1 MAIIDLEVIEKSSIV
16 ELEVVEKFNPY
27 HDKYGR
33 FTSANGASS
42 FTIGAGGKGQQAA
55 IANEKKRHQVVP
67 NGTGGTKVDM
77 NDIKEGPTKH
87 SLAKHVDKNGK
98 LTAAR
103 EKLHDEIVMRA
114 LDGIEKAQG
123 QQTFYMMGGGPASG
137 KSTVIKQGAVDVP
150 DNKKAAY
157 IDPDWCKA
165 QLPEYQAM
173 VKAGDTSAASFCHEE
188 SSALAKRISTAAQK
202 NGYNVVYDGTGD
214 GSVKSVEKKLA
225 EAKANGLVTKG
236 VYVTVPTE
244 VAWQRSQARAAKTGR
259 AVPEATVKGTHK
271 KVSQILPEVA
281 HMFDGGVQLFST
293 DGEVKLIAEGGKGK
307 GLKAVDKQL
316 YNEFLAKGNE

>member
-1 MAIIDLEVIEKSSIV
+1 MGIINLTVIEKKDDIMH
-16 ELEVVEKFNPY
+16 LDIVEKFNPY
-27 HDKYGR
+27 HDAKGR
-33 FTSANGASS
+33 FTSARGAAS
-42 FTIGAGGKGQQAA
+42 FTIGGKGKGQQTA

-67 NGTGGTKVDM
+67 NGTGSTKVDM
-77 NDIKEGPTKH
+77 GDIAEGKH
-87 SLAKHVDKNGK
+87 SLQKHVDKNGK
-98 LTAAR
+98 LTAER
-103 EKLHDEIVMRA
+103 ERLHDEIVMRA

-137 KSTVIKQGAVDVP
+137 KSTVIKQGAVEVP

-173 VKAGDTSAASFCHEE
+173 VKAGDKSAAAFCHEE

-214 GSVKSVEKKLA
+214 GSVKSVEKKLT

-259 AVPEATVKGTHK
+259 EVPEATVKGTHK

-307 GLKAVDKQL
+307 GLTAKDEKL
-316 YNEFLAKGNE
+316 YAEFLAKANE

>member
-1 MAIIDLEVIEKSSIV
+1 MDIISLEVIEKSSIV

-27 HDKYGR
+27 HDRRGR
-33 FTSANGASS
+33 FTSASGANS
-42 FTIGAGGKGQQAA
+42 FTIGGKGKGQQTA

-67 NGTGGTKVDM
+67 NGTGSTKVDM
-77 NDIKEGPTKH
+77 GDIAEGKH
-87 SLAKHVDKNGK
+87 SLQKHVDKNGK
-98 LTAAR
+98 LTAER

-114 LDGIEKAQG
+114 LEGIEKAQG

-150 DNKKAAY
+150 DNTKAAY

-173 VKAGDTSAASFCHEE
+173 VKAGDKSAASFCHEE

-236 VYVTVPTE
+236 VYVTVPTDIAVE
-244 VAWQRSQARAAKTGR
+244 RSNARGIKTGR
-259 AVPEATVKGTHK
+259 VVPEKTIRDTHK

-281 HMFDGGVQLFST
+281 HLFDGGVQLFST

-307 GLKAVDKQL
+307 GLKAVDQKL
-316 YNEFLAKGNE
+316 YNEFLAKANE

>member
-1 MAIIDLEVIEKSSIV
+1 MAIIDLDVIEKSSIV

-42 FTIGAGGKGQQAA
+42 FTIGAGGKGQKTA
-55 IANEKKRHQVVP
+55 IANEKKRHQLVP
-67 NGTGGTKVDM
+67 NGTGATKVDK
-77 NDIKEGPTKH
+77 NDIKEGPSKH
-87 SLAKHVDKNGK
+87 SLAKHVDANGN
-98 LTAAR
+98 LTPER
-103 EKLHDEIVMRA
+103 EKLHEEIILRA
-114 LDGIEKAQG
+114 LEGKEKANG
-123 QQTFYMMGGGPASG
+123 QQEFIMMGGGPASG
-137 KSTVIKQGAVDVP
+137 KSTVVKKGAVDVP
-150 DNKKAAY
+150 DEKHAVT

-173 VKAGDTSAASFCHEE
+173 VKAGDKTAASYCHEE
-188 SSALAKRISTAAQK
+188 SSALAKRISTVAQK
-202 NGYNVVYDGTGD
+202 NGYNVLYDGTGD

-236 VYVTVPTE
+236 VYVTVPTNIAVE
-244 VAWQRSQARAAKTGR
+244 RSNARGIKTGR
-259 AVPEATVKGTHK
+259 VVPEETIRGTHK

-281 HMFDGGVQLFST
+281 HLFDGGVQLFST

-307 GLKAVDKQL
+307 GMKAVDQKL
-316 YNEFLAKGNE
+316 FDDFLAKANE